1 MPGEERTFKS
11 TRGLGAG
18 LTRNGLYSE
27 NIMYS
32 SILEC
37 IYYFMSYCNFIA
49 KVYTRGL
56 AAGLTRNY
64 TLKAI

>member
-11 TRGLGAG
+11 TRAG

-37 IYYFMSYCNFIA
+37 IYYVMSYCNFIA

-56 AAGLTRNY
+56 GAGLTRNY
-64 TLKAI
+64 TLREIGEI